1 MLVMPAQLQEEW
13 GGEICMSRC
22 SPGGGA
28 VGRAQTPTL
37 GKGGTGWQAGRL
49 AGRGDAT
56 AGESSAQ
63 LRNSAQFRLQA
74 EMRLEIGVL
83 D

>member
-22 SPGGGA
+22 SPG
-28 VGRAQTPTL
+28 AQEMALWAELKPPRSE
-37 GKGGTGWQAGRL
+37 KEARAGRL